1 MMMMPTNPQ
10 KVRNEKHLNVKQKEE
25 TMTFWYAWHAK
36 VAHVVQKML
45 SKIKPLKLEKT
56 ISTYIKGSV

>member
-1 MMMMPTNPQ
+1 M
-10 KVRNEKHLNVKQKEE
+10 KKHLNVKQNEG

-45 SKIKPLKLEKT
+45 SKIKPLKLEKQ
-56 ISTYIKGSV
+56 ISTYIRAVFSKNPTMRF